1 MESQSNL
8 IVFSSKHSTVSPSDN
23 NTSTVQSQND
33 DSEDNGDEMNDQ
45 DEADSI
51 AQDANML
58 MHADRKA
65 STISKEG
72 DTS

>member
-33 DSEDNGDEMNDQ
+33 DSEDCGDENIAQDQ
-45 DEADSI
+45 ADSI

-58 MHADRKA
+58 MHGDRKK
-65 STISKEG
+65 STVSKEG